1 MGSNSSSSIC
11 FPISQLQG
19 RPPQPIQQSSMQHPK
34 QEAEAE
40 DILDSQEAPT
50 IPLGEAEGSVP
61 ARDGV
66 PAGDRVPAGEA
77 EVEVKETA
85 GVWLEK
91 IRKLV

>member
-1 MGSNSSSSIC
+1 
-11 FPISQLQG
+11 
-19 RPPQPIQQSSMQHPK
+19 MQHPK

-61 ARDGV
+61 AGDGV
-66 PAGDRVPAGEA
+66 PAGEAGE
-77 EVEVKETA
+77 EVKETA

>member
-1 MGSNSSSSIC
+1 
-11 FPISQLQG
+11 
-19 RPPQPIQQSSMQHPK
+19 MQHPK
-34 QEAEAE
+34 QEAEVE
-40 DILDSQEAPT
+40 DIVASQQAPT

-66 PAGDRVPAGEA
+66 PAGEAGK
-77 EVEVKETA
+77 EVGETA